1 MSNGFP
7 LPLECLQLVI
17 INLAINRELKTLT
30 SLLRVSK
37 HACLAT
43 LPVLYE
49 DPFVWFLHRNQGQQS
64 HYTIRSYRSVIP
76 VIRLLFAHVP
86 KESYSGL
93 LKAMYGIED
102 QSPEVA
108 AGASEDLPVVNDNSS
123 TSTSQHWPIDYLS
136 YVRHFNNQDRD
147 SKSVLVDLSP
157 HAKLQPGLKSYV
169 EEHKL
174 AETYAE
180 TGLNLVVDW
189 RSRNVYKEDPTMIS
203 YLKLEIHR
211 EATWALCSPIL
222 EQLQSIIIPLSDIS
236 HYIDSISRLS
246 SLASVTFRLDEL
258 ADTREHSL
266 EQMDAEEVKKLG
278 RLQKKREQDLET
290 AVEFVRIH
298 TVMFR
303 GTLKQVHC
311 PSVFSI
317 LQSIR
322 QSCPADILNR
332 MLEFLPA
339 LIDPLELVNKNWE
352 QFTAK
357 AEHTNLDH
365 VKTIDVWQQFASKSY
380 DQLKSKPFL
389 HRCLSLRK
397 YHMISLGSDS
407 FRWAVKDI
415 SLNDQVQREQAPSAS
430 EIVPPL
436 EDINIQAHKE
446 PFGRELDDIGR
457 GCGATIKTFTIQ
469 GFRQT
474 QETDSRSLSI
484 GHEWRMPVLSSLRV
498 NSNSERLVVD
508 SDFLRYCP
516 SLKFL
521 FLVDY
526 KQTYDLSEIKVVHPV
541 YLPELTGLI
550 LGGTG
555 AFCFHPDTLHSTKEL
570 RVMSLGSQV
579 SCRLT
584 VIPSLQDIDRDDR
597 QQNNAIGEDA
607 DPTTSMIVRP
617 KWTWDW
623 HLPLLT
629 TLHMTVEFAFHFQFR
644 MLQGTPNLRDLYLCL
659 YSTVHPT
666 ERVLT
671 KADFTISRLHDQDQE
686 DDTDSRHVD
695 GSESTGHDSTTTT
708 ATTISHKDP
717 NEDSDKF
724 DLHHQS
730 SQTLHHI
737 HTYLF
742 LLSEDRKN
750 AAFRAEQCPGPVPD
764 EALSALQLH
773 TLRENIMFSSLRQ
786 IFWDA
791 PRLCASHP
799 DGSCPEKSNPG
810 AAVKIARKIEEL
822 VDQVGL
828 RAELEEVVAE
838 LQIWQARERE
848 EEEGLKKYRV
858 EHPDHLVVPS
868 LKKLELY
875 GRWIMSDE
883 VLEILLGRVFRN
895 VQDLHE
901 CLTEGYSFE
910 TLVRVTQSSMPALK
924 SVHLVNPF
932 DSTSVSDAYKLQS
945 DLGVFKKKP
954 PFMNDA
960 RTRVRYKFLGKQS
973 YYRASDEPNEQTVEA
988 SVE

>member
-108 AGASEDLPVVNDNSS
+108 AGASEDLPVANDNSS

-446 PFGRELDDIGR
+446 P
-457 GCGATIKTFTIQ
+457 
-469 GFRQT
+469 
-474 QETDSRSLSI
+474 
-484 GHEWRMPVLSSLRV
+484 
-498 NSNSERLVVD
+498 
-508 SDFLRYCP
+508 
-516 SLKFL
+516 
-521 FLVDY
+521 
-526 KQTYDLSEIKVVHPV
+526 
-541 YLPELTGLI
+541 
-550 LGGTG
+550 
-555 AFCFHPDTLHSTKEL
+555 
-570 RVMSLGSQV
+570 
-579 SCRLT
+579 CRLT

-742 LLSEDRKN
+742 LLNEDRKN